1 MFEEFKN
8 AFSRTNNGHVQLIL
22 LNVILFIALAVVY
35 VVATVS
41 GYGNVFK
48 LVHDQFSLSPVPS
61 EFLTRPWTLIT
72 YAFAHSLSDIWHI
85 LFNMISLYW
94 FGKLFLEY
102 LGNDRLIALY
112 VLGALAGGVLYL
124 LLSNTIPFFQ
134 AHAAT
139 GMVGASAAIYAIMVG
154 SATLL
159 PDYTFFLLF
168 FGPVRI
174 KYIAFFFILLSFLGT
189 VSANA
194 GGNIAHL
201 GGALI
206 GFVYVRQL
214 QRGRNLG
221 GWITAILNAVA
232 GIFRPKPKIRVEYR
246 REGPSVSRKET
257 TASVSQQEIDAI
269 LDKISERGYES
280 LSREE
285 KEKLFRAGKK

>member
-41 GYGNVFK
+41 GYGNVFR

-94 FGKLFLEY
+94 FGRLFLEY

-112 VLGALAGGVLYL
+112 VLGALAGGILYL

-154 SATLL
+154 CATLL
-159 PDYTFFLLF
+159 PDYTFLLLF

-201 GGALI
+201 GGALM

-221 GWITAILNAVA
+221 GWITAILKAI
-232 GIFRPKPKIRVEYR
+232 GGLFQRKPRIRVEYR

>member
-41 GYGNVFK
+41 GYGNVFR
-48 LVHDQFSLSPVPS
+48 LVHDQFSLSPLPS

-94 FGKLFLEY
+94 FGRLFLEY

-112 VLGALAGGVLYL
+112 VLGALAGGILYL

-154 SATLL
+154 CATLL
-159 PDYTFFLLF
+159 PDYTFLLLF

-201 GGALI
+201 GGALM

-221 GWITAILNAVA
+221 GWITAILKAI
-232 GIFRPKPKIRVEYR
+232 GGLFQRKPRIRVEYR

>member
-8 AFSRTNNGHVQLIL
+8 AFGRPNNGHVQLIL
-22 LNVILFIALAVVY
+22 INVAVFILLAILY
-35 VVATVS
+35 VLTTVS
-41 GYGNVFK
+41 GYGKVFST
-48 LVHDQFSLSPVPS
+48 VYNQFSLSPVPS
-61 EFLTRPWTLIT
+61 EMLTRPWTLIT
-72 YAFAHSLSDIWHI
+72 YGFSHSLSDIWHI

-94 FGKLFLEY
+94 FGRLFLEY
-102 LGNDRLIALY
+102 LGNERLIAIY
-112 VLGALAGGVLYL
+112 VLGVLAGGFLYL
-124 LLSNTIPFFQ
+124 LLSNTVPFFQ
-134 AHAAT
+134 VHAAS

-154 SATLL
+154 CATLV

-201 GGALI
+201 GGALL

-214 QRGRNLG
+214 QRGRNIG
-221 GWITAILNAVA
+221 GWITVVLTWISRLFSRTPA
-232 GIFRPKPKIRVEYR
+232 IRVNYR
-246 REGPSVSRKET
+246 RAPSSVPRKQAT
-257 TASVSQQEIDAI
+257 SSVSQQEIDAI
-269 LDKISERGYES
+269 LDKISERGYDS

-285 KEKLFRAGKK
+285 KEKLFRAGK